1 MNENKTN
8 INWFPGHMSKTRRE
22 IREKINLIDIVYEVV
37 DARMPLSSK
46 IVDLDDLIQKKPRIL
61 IMTKY
66 DLCDKEVTD
75 TIISF
80 YEQQGY
86 FVVPVDLMTGKN
98 VSEIIRLS
106 EKILQEENEKRK
118 AKGLKPRSLRALIV
132 GVPNVGKSTLINRLA
147 GKKAASVGNR
157 PGVTKNLGWIR
168 LNKDIELLDTPGI
181 LWPKLENQ
189 DYAKNLALLSSIKD
203 EILNKEE
210 LAFYA
215 LEQLK
220 KYYPK
225 RLESRYGF
233 SLEGM
238 DSVAILDHIA
248 QKRGALSKGGV
259 VDYEKA
265 YNILLQDLRNGML
278 GEITLDRLT

>member
-106 EKILQEENEKRK
+106 EKILQEENEKSTKGK
-118 AKGLKPRSLRALIV
+118 ADNS
-132 GVPNVGKSTLINRLA
+132 
-147 GKKAASVGNR
+147 
-157 PGVTKNLGWIR
+157 
-168 LNKDIELLDTPGI
+168 
-181 LWPKLENQ
+181 
-189 DYAKNLALLSSIKD
+189 
-203 EILNKEE
+203 
-210 LAFYA
+210 
-215 LEQLK
+215 
-220 KYYPK
+220 
-225 RLESRYGF
+225 
-233 SLEGM
+233 
-238 DSVAILDHIA
+238 
-248 QKRGALSKGGV
+248 
-259 VDYEKA
+259 
-265 YNILLQDLRNGML
+265 
-278 GEITLDRLT
+278 